1 MTSDKNPVEYYN
13 EAVEMLQAMRQ
24 ELQAK
29 LDEIEG
35 IKTKLV
41 ITDTKLQLT
50 QTELKETQV
59 KLKVTEDYIDNTL
72 VGSVTAFAMTTPPEG
87 WLTCN
92 GAAVS
97 RTNYARLFE
106 KIGTT
111 FGEGDGEITFNLP
124 DLRGVFIRG
133 WDTDNR
139 FDLERKFGS
148 YQDDQMQSHIHKD
161 SGHSHSSSV
170 SSNGSHSHSS
180 NVSPKIYEE
189 DSTSLLNKGYGNF
202 YIGEEHFSK
211 QDSGIYGVTLSI
223 LKKTGTMLSI
233 SEFHYHNIEINSA
246 GYHSHTVSINNS
258 FASLGNPASSDFG
271 EPRHG
276 YETRAKNVALIYC
289 IKY

>member
-1 MTSDKNPVEYYN
+1 MTLDKNPEQYYN

-59 KLKVTEDYIDNTL
+59 KLKATEDYIDNTL
-72 VGSVTAFAMTTPPEG
+72 VGSVTAFAMTTPPQG

-92 GAAVS
+92 GEAVS
-97 RTNYARLFE
+97 RTNYARLFK

-111 FGEGDGEITFNLP
+111 FGKGDGKTTFNLP

-148 YQDDQMQSHIHKD
+148 YQDDQMQSHTHKD

-170 SSNGSHSHSS
+170 SSNGSHYHDTSINTKRSFSFQHNNEEPISGFLQYFNNYKNSDHRYSS
-180 NVSPKIYEE
+180 FGKPYSLNVI
-189 DSTSLLNKGYGNF
+189 N
-202 YIGEEHFSK
+202 
-211 QDSGIYGVTLSI
+211 LSI
-223 LKKTGTMLSI
+223 
-233 SEFHYHNIEINSA
+233 HSA
-246 GYHSHTVSINNS
+246 GTHSHTVSINNS
-258 FASLGNPASSDFG
+258 SASLGNPTSSNFG

-276 YETRAKNVALIYC
+276 HETRTKNVALIYC